1 MTFEP
6 VQSKRD
12 DRMKP
17 TNPIPLALSM
27 ILAIGAALAVGC
39 ATNETNAQ
47 NQTQITENITP
58 QEAFTLIQNNRHNP
72 DFVIIHILK
81 EEEVFEEQLENAIFL
96 YLNFETFRGELNS
109 FDKNKTY
116 LIYHSCACGD
126 ISGAALDIMAEEGF
140 KKVYKISDGLEA
152 WEAAGLPTI
161 KATFP

>member
-1 MTFEP
+1 MNLKDF
-6 VQSKRD
+6 VV
-12 DRMKP
+12 
-17 TNPIPLALSM
+17 LALSLL
-27 ILAIGAALAVGC
+27 LALEISLCGGC
-39 ATNETNAQ
+39 TINKTNTL

-58 QEAFTLIQNNRHNP
+58 QEAFTLIQNNRDNP

-81 EEEVFEEQLENAIFL
+81 EEEIFEEQIENAVFL
-96 YLNFETFRGELNS
+96 YLKSETFRGELNS

-161 KATFP
+161 KAAFP